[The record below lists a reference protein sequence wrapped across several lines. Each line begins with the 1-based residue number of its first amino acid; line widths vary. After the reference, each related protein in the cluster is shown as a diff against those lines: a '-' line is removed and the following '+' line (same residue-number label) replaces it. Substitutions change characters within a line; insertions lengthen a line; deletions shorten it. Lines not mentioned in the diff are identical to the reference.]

1 MISKKQR
8 AFNAFARAS
17 GRIHGISKNKETRAR
32 IKATSH
38 REYERAKHIKERLD
52 ATYNDKRIQSFLG
65 NKSKSKRAKKYV
77 MVNGHKYIRVD

>member
-38 REYERAKHIKERLD
+38 REYERAKHIKERLG

-65 NKSKSKRAKKYV
+65 NSKSKSKAKKYV
-77 MVNGHKYIRVD
+77 TVNGHKYIRVD